1 MKSTNDGKP
10 KSLAFNL
17 TPLIDVTFLLIVFF
31 VMSSQMINE
40 ETAMEM
46 TLPRETS
53 GEIAEKD
60 DAGKLIVNVPDAESI
75 FLGAKRVSFSELRE
89 RFLREKSRA
98 TGPLAVRIRT
108 NRDVPYGAI
117 EPILV
122 LCAQTG
128 IYDASFAVVG
138 E

>member
-1 MKSTNDGKP
+1 MKAANGAKP

-31 VMSSQMINE
+31 VMSSQMISD

-53 GEIAEKD
+53 GETAERD
-60 DAGKLIVNVPDAESI
+60 ENGKLIVNVPTADAI
-75 FLGAKRVSFSELRE
+75 FIGAKRVSLPELRE
-89 RFLREKSRA
+89 RLVREKSRA
-98 TGPLAVRIRT
+98 TAPISARIRT

-122 LCAQTG
+122 ACAQAG
-128 IYDASFAVVG
+128 VYDVSFSVVG

>member
-1 MKSTNDGKP
+1 MKSTNGDKP

-40 ETAMEM
+40 ETAMEL

-53 GEIAEKD
+53 GETAEKD
-60 DAGKLIVNVPDAESI
+60 ESGKLIVNVPNAESI
-75 FLGAKRVSFSELRE
+75 FLGAKRVSLPELRE
-89 RFLREKSRA
+89 RFLREKNRA

-122 LCAQTG
+122 LCVQTG

>member
-1 MKSTNDGKP
+1 MKSANGAKP

-31 VMSSQMINE
+31 VMSSQMISE

-53 GEIAEKD
+53 GEAAEKD
-60 DAGKLIVNVPDAESI
+60 ETGKIIVNVPNAEAI
-75 FLGAKRVSFSELRE
+75 FIGAKRVSLPELRE
-89 RFLREKSRA
+89 RLVREKSRA
-98 TGPLAVRIRT
+98 TGPVSARIRT

-122 LCAQTG
+122 VCAQAG
-128 IYDASFAVVG
+128 VYDVSFAVVG